1 MQKLI
6 IANLKMNLLTLSER
20 ERYLESFKKELKNKN
35 ISDTEIVLCP
45 PAVHIENFVKKI
57 HPVKSGKAGTSQSEV
72 ISQGKKAVAIGAQ
85 NIFWEER
92 GSFTGEISA
101 AMVKN
106 IGAKY
111 VIIGHSERKK
121 YFSED
126 NRIAN
131 AKIRIA
137 LKNGL
142 VPVYCI
148 GETKE
153 ERLSGNTVDVIMKQ
167 MVEGLDEIS
176 STKIQSIVLVYEP
189 VWAVGS
195 DEIPTGNEILE
206 AKILIKKLL
215 SHAYGPEIANKI
227 KILYGGSVK
236 AKTAEQVC
244 LEPGMDGVLVGRE
257 SLVPSEFLKIAETI
271 NEQKK
276 TE

>member
-45 PAVHIENFVKKI
+45 PAVHIENFVKNN
-57 HPVKSGKAGTSQSEV
+57 KSKA
-72 ISQGKKAVAIGAQ
+72 IAVGAQ